1 MNARIVRRDVSYE
14 GDANYVNVIQIHAN
28 NGCWEDLM
36 ILSDIV
42 GNSIEE
48 KMNTIPWETEN
59 DKTDYEKALN
69 YQYGN

>member
-1 MNARIVRRDVSYE
+1 MNARIVRRDVSFE
-14 GDANYVNVIQIHAN
+14 GNANYVNVIQIHSN
-28 NGCWEDLM
+28 NGHWEDLM
-36 ILSDIV
+36 ILSEIV

-59 DKTDYEKALN
+59 DKTDYEKACN